1 VFTNVL
7 FPTVQFGIFFPIVF
21 FLSWLLRPQPR
32 YWKLFTIG
40 ASYIFYVFAFKGGW
54 LTWQRWQFPALLAA
68 VTVMNQI
75 FVVGTFRATGVG
87 RRVWVTLAVVF
98 DLGILGYFKYYN
110 FFRDNL
116 GPLLSWLPKQQ
127 VILPVAISF
136 YIFQALSYVIDA
148 HRGKV
153 KPARLIDFATYLSF
167 FPHLVA
173 GPIVRASEFL
183 PQLRQRPDP
192 RHLDAGRA
200 FRLIMAGMFKKVV
213 VASYLAKSSVDKV
226 FASPKSYGAIDTLI
240 SVYAY
245 AVQIYCDFS
254 GYTDIAIGLALLL
267 GIRFPKNFDSPYIA
281 ASLQSFWRRWHMSLS
296 RWLRDYLYIPLGG
309 NRGSNLPGLRGKV
322 RPKIATYLNLLLVM
336 VLGGLWHGA
345 AMRFVIWG
353 AIHGVGLAFERIWAE
368 RPSAVARSKP
378 TSLVMGW
385 LVTFHIVCA
394 AWVFFRAESLGR
406 AGSMFGRVLTGWSTP
421 STLVT
426 PLLLVTIVGMIA
438 AQFVPER
445 FMAVLQGR
453 FSAIPLVLQGVA
465 MAFGFF
471 IIDRFGDVTTFIY
484 FQF

>member
-1 VFTNVL
+1 VL

-32 YWKLFTIG
+32 LWKLFTIT

-54 LTWQRWQFPALLAA
+54 LTWERWRFPALLGA
-68 VTVMNQI
+68 VTVMNQV
-75 FVVGTFRATGVG
+75 FVVGTFRSTGAV
-87 RRVWVTLAVVF
+87 RKAWVTIAVVF
-98 DLGILGYFKYYN
+98 NLGILGYFKYYN
-110 FFRDNL
+110 FFRDSL
-116 GPLLSWLPKQQ
+116 GPLLSWLPKRQ
-127 VILPVAISF
+127 VVLPVAISF

-148 HRGKV
+148 YRGKV

-213 VASYLAKSSVDKV
+213 VASYLANSSVDKV
-226 FASPKSYGAIDTLI
+226 FASPKSYGALDALI
-240 SVYAY
+240 AVYAY
-245 AVQIYCDFS
+245 AIQIYCDFS

-267 GIRFPKNFDSPYIA
+267 GIRFPKNFDAPYIA
-281 ASLQSFWRRWHMSLS
+281 TSLQSFWRRWHMSLS

-309 NRGSNLPGLRGKV
+309 NRGSNLPGLRGRV
-322 RPKIATYLNLLLVM
+322 SPNGATYLNLTLVM

-345 AMRFVIWG
+345 SGRFILWG
-353 AIHGVGLAFERIWAE
+353 AIHGAGLAVERLWADQQVE
-368 RPSAVARSKP
+368 SRGPKPLSAVVR
-378 TSLVMGW
+378 W

-394 AWVFFRAESLGR
+394 AWIFFRAESVGR
-406 AGSMFGRVLTGWSTP
+406 AGEIFGRLASGWGVS
-421 STLVT
+421 STLVS

-445 FMAVLQGR
+445 VMSVLQSR
-453 FSAIPLVLQGVA
+453 FSSIPLVLQGVA
-465 MAFGFF
+465 MALGFF
-471 IIDRFGDVTTFIY
+471 VIDRFGDVTTFIY